1 MQFYLLLDVSNANW
15 IRKFSCMR
23 FRRGAVAMQIIEPGL
38 FHLFERFPE
47 HKEAVKALYRES
59 EDFQSLC
66 EDYRQ
71 CAVALRYWNRSSEE
85 HAPARRDEYTLLLQE
100 LEEELTKILKVSE
113 VLDP

>member
-1 MQFYLLLDVSNANW
+1 MGHRNDGSLNRNQMPFLPGT
-15 IRKFSCMR
+15 I
-23 FRRGAVAMQIIEPGL
+23 AMSIIEPSL
-38 FHLFERFPE
+38 FLVFERFPK
-47 HKEAVKALYRES
+47 HKETVKALYRES

>member
-1 MQFYLLLDVSNANW
+1 
-15 IRKFSCMR
+15 MR
-23 FRRGAVAMQIIEPGL
+23 FPRGVVAMPIIEPGL
-38 FHLFERFPE
+38 FLVIKRFPD

-71 CAVALRYWNRSSEE
+71 CAVALRYWSRSSEE

-100 LEEELTKILKVSE
+100 LEEELTRILKVSE
-113 VLDP
+113 DLYR